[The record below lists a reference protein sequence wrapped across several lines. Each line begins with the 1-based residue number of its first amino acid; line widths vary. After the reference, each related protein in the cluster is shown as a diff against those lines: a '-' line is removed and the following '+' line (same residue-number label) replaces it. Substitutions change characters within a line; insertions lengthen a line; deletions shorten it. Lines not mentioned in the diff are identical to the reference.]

1 MISWGGLS
9 LRHFWYHSR
18 PVAATPTWQTGF
30 NRKPRRYIF
39 IHCSCDQ
46 TIISQHYQLFLVW
59 MLQKWFTSSSDD
71 HNQTA
76 GKATR
81 ENMASCKQTSPKQ
94 KERKRKRKNKTKKK
108 QTCLLF
114 RSDEWKTDNG
124 DGRRECERERER
136 PLLKGKK
143 SLSLHSWCGS
153 VRLWVPYQCTA
164 DG

>member
-1 MISWGGLS
+1 MVSWGGLS

-18 PVAATPTWQTGF
+18 PVAATPTWQPRF
-30 NRKPRRYIF
+30 NWKPWCYIIIYF
-39 IHCSCDQ
+39 GGDQ
-46 TIISQHYQLFLVW
+46 TIISQHSQLFLLW

-71 HNQTA
+71 DNQTA

-94 KERKRKRKNKTKKK
+94 QERKRKKKK
-108 QTCLLF
+108 KTCLLF
-114 RSDEWKTDNG
+114 RSDEWKTDNE
-124 DGRRECERERER
+124 DRRRECERERER

-153 VRLWVPYQCTA
+153 VCLWVPYQCTA